1 MQFLHPTYWH
11 WWAFGSMLLILEIL
25 LPGAFFIWIG
35 IAAIALGFL
44 VIFIPYLS
52 FESQLFIYSITAL
65 ISVILGRVYF
75 VRNPIQSEQPLLN
88 ERTAQYL
95 GRVFTVVEPIIN
107 GMGKVQ
113 IDGSFWRVEG
123 EDCPEGTRVKIV
135 KVSGMH
141 IEVIIVH
148 EEDSEVTEVTE
159 ENPKPE

>member
-1 MQFLHPTYWH
+1 VQFLHPTYWH

-44 VIFIPYLS
+44 VMFMPYLS
-52 FESQLFIYSITAL
+52 FESQLFIYSIIAL
-65 ISVILGRVYF
+65 IAVILGRAYF
-75 VRNPIQSEQPLLN
+75 AKNPIQSEQPLLN
-88 ERTAQYL
+88 ERTVQYL
-95 GRVFTVVEPIIN
+95 GRVFTVVEPIID
-107 GMGKVQ
+107 GRGKVQ

-141 IEVIIVH
+141 LEIIIVH
-148 EEDSEVTEVTE
+148 EEEPTPSST
-159 ENPKPE
+159 PE

>member
-44 VIFIPYLS
+44 VMFMPYLS
-52 FESQLFIYSITAL
+52 FESQLFIYSIIAL
-65 ISVILGRVYF
+65 IAVILGRAYF
-75 VRNPIQSEQPLLN
+75 AKNPIQSEQPLLN
-88 ERTAQYL
+88 ERTVQYL
-95 GRVFTVVEPIIN
+95 GRVFTVVEPIID
-107 GMGKVQ
+107 GRGKVQ

-141 IEVIIVH
+141 LEIIIVH
-148 EEDSEVTEVTE
+148 EEEPTPSST
-159 ENPKPE
+159 PE

>member
-44 VIFIPYLS
+44 VMFMPYLS
-52 FESQLFIYSITAL
+52 FESQLFIYSIIAL
-65 ISVILGRVYF
+65 IAVILGRVYF
-75 VRNPIQSEQPLLN
+75 AKNPIQSEQPLLN
-88 ERTAQYL
+88 ERTVQYL
-95 GRVFTVVEPIIN
+95 GRVFTVVEPIID
-107 GMGKVQ
+107 GRGKVQ

-141 IEVIIVH
+141 LEIIIVH
-148 EEDSEVTEVTE
+148 EEEPTPSST
-159 ENPKPE
+159 PE

>member
-11 WWAFGSMLLILEIL
+11 WWAFGCMLLVLEVL
-25 LPGAFFIWIG
+25 LPAAFFIWIG

-44 VIFIPYLS
+44 VMFMPYIS
-52 FESQLFIYSITAL
+52 IESQLFIYSV
-65 ISVILGRVYF
+65 ISIIAMIIGRAYF
-75 VRNPIQSEQPLLN
+75 VKNPIQSEQPLLN

-123 EDCPEGTRVKIV
+123 EDCPEGTRVRIV
-135 KVSGMH
+135 QVSGMH
-141 IEVIIVH
+141 LSVEIVQ
-148 EEDSEVTEVTE
+148 EEEIPTET
-159 ENPKPE
+159 PDM